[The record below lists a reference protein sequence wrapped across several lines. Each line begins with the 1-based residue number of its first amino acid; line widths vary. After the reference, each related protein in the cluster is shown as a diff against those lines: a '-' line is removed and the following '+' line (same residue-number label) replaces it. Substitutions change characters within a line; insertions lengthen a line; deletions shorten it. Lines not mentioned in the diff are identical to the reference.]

1 MRTDVYIIIC
11 SVQIGNKTITDL
23 INDLG
28 YLYIQ
33 HKIEDKINAGNLIQR
48 NVENDKTK
56 KIGVEINI

>member
-33 HKIEDKINAGNLIQR
+33 HKIGDKINAGNLIQR